1 MKNQI
6 AKLLSKTPTM
16 PILFVGS
23 GLTRRY
29 LDLPNWET
37 LLRRFCLTKPYEYY
51 HFQAARE
58 SSDLD
63 EMLLPRI
70 ANLIESDY
78 NELWFTSSEFE
89 QNREKHKKLISQKIS
104 PFKIEIGDYFASTNT
119 QIVSRYEAELE
130 KFSQIGS
137 KNIACILTTNYDCF
151 LENCFG
157 KESFK
162 TFIGQNDLLFST
174 TYEIGELYKI
184 HGCCTRPETIV
195 INENDY
201 RRFIQKQSYLSAK
214 ILTMFLERPIIFIG
228 YSITDPNIKRILAS
242 VSECLENEQLEKL
255 KERLI
260 FIEWNNTEDRKDVIS
275 ERRLNFESGK
285 TIIMNNVLLSDYTSL
300 YDAILTNTVKYDVKI
315 LRRIKSQLYELVR
328 DNKPNEKLHVIS
340 DIEDDQEII
349 DFVVGVG
356 AYGKFGDIGYRG
368 IKAEEIFQYVIGQSK
383 REFDSDMILK
393 EAMPALKNRG
403 TLPIFK
409 LIAECKSIDNISSIA
424 LEAFKTRNDLSVLI
438 NGVDK
443 KWIEKHGHL
452 SCRSVIDYYKQ
463 HGFNKTCTD
472 IPKMD
477 FSVIDADELKAFIL
491 LALSENPGV
500 LSIETPTHSYRSSFK
515 KCICIWDYL
524 KYRSEAIQ
532 RLSALQIDSPAKE

>member
-16 PILFVGS
+16 PILFVGA

-29 LDLPNWET
+29 LDLPNWEN

-51 HFQAARE
+51 HFQATRE
-58 SSDLD
+58 YSGSD
-63 EMLLPRI
+63 EMLLPRV
-70 ANLIESDY
+70 ADLIESDY
-78 NELWFTSSEFE
+78 NELWFTSPDFE
-89 QNREKHKKLISQKIS
+89 QNRERHKELVSRKIS
-104 PFKIEIGDYFASTNT
+104 PFKIEMASYFASASN
-119 QIVSRYEAELE
+119 QIVDGYEEELA

-157 KESFK
+157 SDRFK

-184 HGCCTRPETIV
+184 HGCCTQPDTIV

-201 RRFIQKQSYLSAK
+201 RRFIQKRSYLSAK

-242 VSECLENEQLEKL
+242 VSECLENEQLDKL

-260 FIEWNNTEDRKDVIS
+260 FIEWNNTEDRKDGIS
-275 ERRLNFESGK
+275 ERRLDFESGK
-285 TIIMNNVLLSDYTSL
+285 TIIMNNVLLTDYTML

-328 DNKPNEKLHVIS
+328 SNKPNEKLHVIS
-340 DIEDDQEII
+340 DIEDDREIV

-368 IKAEEIFQYVIGQSK
+368 IKAEEVFQYVIGQSK
-383 REFDSDMILK
+383 REFNGDMILK
-393 EAMPALKNRG
+393 EAIPALKNRG
-403 TLPIFK
+403 ILPIFK
-409 LIAECKSIDNISSIA
+409 LIAECKSLDSISSVA
-424 LEAFKTRNDLSVLI
+424 MESFNSRNDLDVLI
-438 NGVDK
+438 NTVDK
-443 KWIEKHGHL
+443 NWIKKHGHL
-452 SCRSVIDYYKQ
+452 SCKSVIDYYKQ

-477 FSVIDADELKAFIL
+477 FSVIDVDELKAFIL
-491 LALSENPGV
+491 LALSENPEV
-500 LSIETPTHSYRSSFK
+500 LSIDIASHSYRSPFK

-524 KYRSEAIQ
+524 KYRNEATQHFSE
-532 RLSALQIDSPAKE
+532 LQKGATIKE